1 MQPGEAQYPLNLS
14 VAGRSALVVGGGD
27 VALQKVQG
35 LLAAGARVHVIAAEV
50 GGSLKARHGLSWEE
64 RAFRSEDL
72 VPGNPSSHCVVIAA
86 TDDREV
92 NRQVYEAAHDAGV
105 PVNTV
110 DDPELCDFTL
120 PAVIRQGR
128 LLVTVSSSGESPAV
142 SAWIRR
148 RLEADLGPEYDE
160 LVGVVAEVRR
170 ELHESG
176 QVTEG
181 LNWQSALDS
190 GILELIREGRLSEA
204 KERLQACLL

>member
-1 MQPGEAQYPLNLS
+1 M
-14 VAGRSALVVGGGD
+14 ALR
-27 VALQKVQG
+27 KVRG
-35 LLAAGARVHVIAAEV
+35 LLAAGARVHVIAVQVA
-50 GGSLKARHGLSWEE
+50 GSLKALPEVSWEE

-86 TDDREV
+86 TEDRQV
-92 NRQVYEAAHDAGV
+92 NRQVYQAAHEAGV

-142 SAWIRR
+142 SAWLRR
-148 RLEADLGPEYDE
+148 RLQAALGPEYDE
-160 LVGVVAEVRR
+160 LIRVVGEVRQ
-170 ELHESG
+170 ELHDSG
-176 QVTEG
+176 HTTEG
-181 LNWQSALDS
+181 LDWQYALDS
-190 GILELIREGRLSEA
+190 GILEMIREGRLSEA